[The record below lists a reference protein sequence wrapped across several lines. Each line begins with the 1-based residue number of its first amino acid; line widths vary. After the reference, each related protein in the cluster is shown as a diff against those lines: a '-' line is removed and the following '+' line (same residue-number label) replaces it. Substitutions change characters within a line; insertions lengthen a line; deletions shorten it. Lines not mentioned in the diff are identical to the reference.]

1 MASTFGNL
9 ALALQ
14 NAQQSGTPVYSGWSL
29 FPDPLVAR
37 AVASGPFEA
46 LLIDCQH
53 GHMDFSQS
61 QAMTIAIAQ
70 AGKAPLLRIPVADF
84 AFVSRALD
92 FGVQGIVAPM
102 INSADEARALV
113 DAAKYPPVGKRSF
126 APFGAC
132 ALYGMATPDYV
143 QAANQDCIA
152 FAMIETQEALDNLDA
167 ILAVEGLDGVFV
179 GPADLSLTLLK
190 GARVDMDCDL
200 ANAAYE
206 MVAHQA
212 AAAGKLS
219 GIYAFNTDYA
229 KRYAG
234 FGYNLVAVGS
244 DTGYLAAG
252 MLQMVEALKA

>member
-61 QAMTIAIAQ
+61 QTMTIAIAQ

-132 ALYGMATPDYV
+132 ALYGMETPDYV
-143 QAANQDCIA
+143 QAANQDCIV

-206 MVAHQA
+206 MVAQQA

-252 MLQMVEALKA
+252 MQQMAEALEA